1 MEGKHLKRGKGLAV
15 LLCCLLLTGCSSW
28 RRSPSGDL
36 PKEVPTSAPVQQEAD
51 GQTGED
57 TQTGEN
63 SVQTVISQQS
73 QTGEEEKTQ
82 EEAQEADAQSII
94 EFVSASVTSSADES
108 LSWETGDEMLS
119 RQLYDLLM
127 HKQELFTEKFDER
140 VYDYLAVITDSEGTE
155 YTLCLWINYA
165 RQNEIIV
172 EDEQGGQWNISVE
185 DSNQVRIILDCLG

>member
-1 MEGKHLKRGKGLAV
+1 MKGMHWKREKGMAV
-15 LLCCLLLTGCSSW
+15 LLCCLLLTGCSAW
-28 RRSPSGDL
+28 RRSPSDDL
-36 PKEVPTSAPVQQEAD
+36 PKEVPTSAPLRQEAD
-51 GQTGED
+51 VQTGED
-57 TQTGEN
+57 AQPGEN
-63 SVQTVISQQS
+63 SVQTVISRQS
-73 QTGEEEKTQ
+73 QAG
-82 EEAQEADAQSII
+82 EEAQEDADAQSIT

-108 LSWETGDEMLS
+108 LSWKTGDEMLS

-127 HKQELFTEKFDER
+127 HRQEIFTEKFDER
-140 VYDYLAVITDSEGTE
+140 IYDYLAVITDSEGTE